1 MANNQEILRDHVYSD
16 ILCTPGYDVDFA
28 VVATYSMSMKALLV
42 VPYALGMFGDLGEST
57 RNSALFTLES
67 IRRSADRFAIF
78 CQRGGIQVPKETQSY
93 APLLED
99 CIFEVQ
105 DKENK
110 LSNFHPKFWIVR
122 EVNRED
128 KTKKQIKV
136 TILSKNLTFDSDLD
150 VMVSLT
156 GVIDTENSRNS
167 KKHRPLKE
175 FIETLATEYVKGNQ
189 KNKAIKEKRKRILE
203 LAADLDRVKRFNV
216 DDSVFEDEGYDFIPF
231 LFGECLNKEV
241 SFPEAFQ
248 GHDVMVISPFIDKD
262 TIEKLGARCGKN
274 GRYTLVTRPEYV
286 TEDIF
291 QRFSNENSNVYVM
304 NDQMGSNDYDAVNL
318 HAKCYLVSCPPKDNS
333 IYLCIGSANATKKG
347 FSGNSEMLL
356 RLKYKRSQLI
366 YEKFR
371 NEFLQVDSKGYS
383 LLYEEMCKPTETASS
398 HDYTALEQYVRE
410 ILVKDYKAHVISSA
424 NEGLYNI
431 HVQIE
436 LSKRRYD
443 ISIAPLQMPTMK
455 KEISSEKIV
464 FEDVPLRKL
473 SEFYIIS
480 ATDGDEQINEVIKI
494 PTADIP
500 EDRNDNIFMNIVD
513 TKDKLYNYISF
524 MLCEDP
530 EEYAFELDQMMQAQ
544 KDLVKNGTS
553 TRNYP
558 LRIYEQM
565 LRIAAS
571 DPDQLRNLDDVMRI
585 VRDKDYAKEF
595 IQLYSQFQPLINK
608 LKNLKK

>member
-1 MANNQEILRDHVYSD
+1 
-16 ILCTPGYDVDFA
+16 
-28 VVATYSMSMKALLV
+28 
-42 VPYALGMFGDLGEST
+42 
-57 RNSALFTLES
+57 
-67 IRRSADRFAIF
+67 
-78 CQRGGIQVPKETQSY
+78 
-93 APLLED
+93 
-99 CIFEVQ
+99 
-105 DKENK
+105 
-110 LSNFHPKFWIVR
+110 
-122 EVNRED
+122 
-128 KTKKQIKV
+128 
-136 TILSKNLTFDSDLD
+136 
-150 VMVSLT
+150 
-156 GVIDTENSRNS
+156 
-167 KKHRPLKE
+167 
-175 FIETLATEYVKGNQ
+175 
-189 KNKAIKEKRKRILE
+189 
-203 LAADLDRVKRFNV
+203 
-216 DDSVFEDEGYDFIPF
+216 
-231 LFGECLNKEV
+231 
-241 SFPEAFQ
+241 
-248 GHDVMVISPFIDKD
+248 
-262 TIEKLGARCGKN
+262 
-274 GRYTLVTRPEYV
+274 
-286 TEDIF
+286 
-291 QRFSNENSNVYVM
+291 
-304 NDQMGSNDYDAVNL
+304 
-318 HAKCYLVSCPPKDNS
+318 
-333 IYLCIGSANATKKG
+333 
-347 FSGNSEMLL
+347 
-356 RLKYKRSQLI
+356 
-366 YEKFR
+366 
-371 NEFLQVDSKGYS
+371 
-383 LLYEEMCKPTETASS
+383 MCKPTETASL

-410 ILVKDYKAHVISSA
+410 ILVKDRKAHVISSA

-431 HVQIE
+431 HVQIK

-530 EEYAFELDQMMQAQ
+530 EEYAFELDQRMQAQ